1 LERLRLP
8 LASEADSLF
17 EVASDAAPGQDGTEL
32 EGVSAALLVVVVV
45 VVVAAAAAVV
55 VVVAMANSVS
65 LPGVSSDEAPLSSK
79 RFSKSF
85 LRPSVGNPCFFKA
98 ALSSVT
104 FMSVGLVIGTFSV
117 YQPW

>member
-1 LERLRLP
+1 MP

-32 EGVSAALLVVVVV
+32 EGVSAALLVVV

-104 FMSVGLVIGTFSV
+104 FMSVGLVIGTFTESINL
-117 YQPW
+117 

>member
-45 VVVAAAAAVV
+45 VVATAAAVV